1 MPARAT
7 IIDMLLNCTISA
19 TNPLLFRISLASP
32 LELSGGK
39 AGVVIHHKLS
49 VIWRACVPFMC
60 VVILCAGGFPLLMRL
75 HERPPGTL

>member
-1 MPARAT
+1 MG
-7 IIDMLLNCTISA
+7 LLGHAHTKALQEDGAERN
-19 TNPLLFRISLASP
+19 
-32 LELSGGK
+32 LSGGK

-60 VVILCAGGFPLLMRL
+60 VVLCAGGFPLLMRL